1 MIGENMA
8 ITRWDPL
15 RDVVSL
21 QSRLNSL
28 FQDYGRG
35 QNDADALS
43 AASFAPPVDIYEDE
57 NKLVLKLETP
67 GIRQEDLDIQ
77 IENRT
82 LTVRGER
89 KLEKEEKQENF
100 HRVEHR
106 YGTFARTFSLP
117 STVDPESVV
126 ASYDAGVLK
135 LEFAKRAEAKPRQV
149 KVNVGSQPKQV
160 QGTTQPQVTSQSTGT
175 GQSQAGQSQ
184 AGQSQAGQA
193 QGAGRESSKPAA

>member
-35 QNDADALS
+35 QNDTDALS

-89 KLEKEEKQENF
+89 KLDREEKQENF

-126 ASYDAGVLK
+126 ASYDSGILK

-149 KVNVGSQPKQV
+149 KVNVGAQPKQV
-160 QGTTQPQVTSQSTGT
+160 QGTTQPQVTSQAQGT
-175 GQSQAGQSQ
+175 GQT
-184 AGQSQAGQA
+184 QAGQA

>member
-35 QNDADALS
+35 QNDTDALS

-57 NKLVLKLETP
+57 NRLVLKLETP

-117 STVDPESVV
+117 STVDPESVA

-135 LEFAKRAEAKPRQV
+135 LEFAKRAEAKPRQI
-149 KVNVGSQPKQV
+149 KVNVGAQPKQV
-160 QGTTQPQVTSQSTGT
+160 QGTTQPQVSSQAQGT
-175 GQSQAGQSQ
+175 GQT
-184 AGQSQAGQA
+184 QAGQA
-193 QGAGRESSKPAA
+193 QGAGKESKPAA